1 MLNITVCVLDVISI
15 GMIFMFS
22 YWLKK
27 LTKEGGEP
35 TEVNIKIVE
44 NGRLPEYQHEGDVC
58 LDCYSRAETLIKA
71 GTRKLIPLG
80 FALELPE
87 DYEAI
92 IRPRSGNSKNG
103 IDVAIGT
110 IDTNY
115 RGEVMANIINNTAE
129 DIVIE
134 AGDRV
139 CQLAIREAPQIKW
152 KVVTY
157 LSETERA
164 GNGFGSSGNK

>member
-1 MLNITVCVLDVISI
+1 MPVTYDRTIAMVNSVNEADIWILPKTEENLKTTLWGTATAGKMQLHESREVQLEAPADN
-15 GMIFMFS
+15 GLYIFRM
-22 YWLKK
+22 
-27 LTKEGGEP
+27 
-35 TEVNIKIVE
+35 
-44 NGRLPEYQHEGDVC
+44 
-58 LDCYSRAETLIKA
+58 
-71 GTRKLIPLG
+71 
-80 FALELPE
+80 
-87 DYEAI
+87 
-92 IRPRSGNSKNG
+92 
-103 IDVAIGT
+103 
-110 IDTNY
+110 IDTDKMY
-115 RGEVMANIINNTAE
+115 YSAE